1 LEGLYRQDITIP
13 LPTRTCAVKD
23 VIYVVPQISNSEL
36 TLQNIPDA
44 TAGIAGIWRFAL
56 TFNGYEY
63 WGSFERCAE
72 VANAPLSASATLT
85 ELRTRLFF
93 EQRRYR
99 HMGEEPREEGR
110 SYLIELLD
118 AMKKRVS
125 SGILL

>member
-1 LEGLYRQDITIP
+1 M
-13 LPTRTCAVKD
+13 KD
-23 VIYVVPQISNSEL
+23 VIYVASEISNFDL
-36 TLQNIPDA
+36 TLQDIPGA
-44 TAGIAGIWRFAL
+44 NAGMAEIWRFAL
-56 TFNGYEY
+56 TFNGYDY

-72 VANAPLSASATLT
+72 IANAPLNASATLT

-93 EQRRYR
+93 EQRSYR
-99 HMGEEPREEGR
+99 HMGEEPSEEGR